1 MKLDKP
7 LNLNINNDLSS
18 TADINGTTTEKS
30 IN

>member
-18 TADINGTTTEKS
+18 TADINGTTDKS